1 MKTLEALTKIKE
13 ELARIG
19 IAKDQENERFMF
31 RSIDAMYNVLGP
43 LFAKYGVHT
52 IPVVEERTQE
62 VFETAKGTKMFHVVL
77 RVQYHLYTAD
87 PDTGRKD
94 EMISPVVYGEALDTS
109 DKATH
114 KAMTQAYKYMLIQV
128 LCIPLEAQ
136 ADSDEE
142 YLRVA
147 SYTGDEKEIYDELL
161 AANNAFEFYVFMRS
175 LPRAKQHALHNSHP
189 KGDITKMNI
198 PAKAELITDIY
209 AAISYA
215 ANPFAVMERYAKLL
229 KPNGQLLIQMS
240 GGNADTIY
248 DAKGEPHRMQDILKK
263 VPGFQLVSAQD
274 VYGRELLLLRRTK
287 AAVKLPHLELLFQ
300 SRGRPPERVFRM
312 K

>member
-189 KGDITKMNI
+189 KGDITKMK
-198 PAKAELITDIY
+198 KASDKLFKDGWNAYVETWLD
-209 AAISYA
+209 
-215 ANPFAVMERYAKLL
+215 PFKKYIETEDAVALAQL
-229 KPNGQLLIQMS
+229 KGEVDAQVGQFL
-240 GGNADTIY
+240 NADLAHEEKAQ
-248 DAKGEPHRMQDILKK
+248 AKVLIEGLLSGE
-263 VPGFQLVSAQD
+263 
-274 VYGRELLLLRRTK
+274 
-287 AAVKLPHLELLFQ
+287 
-300 SRGRPPERVFRM
+300 
-312 K
+312 